1 MPNILYYKV
10 LHLYAI
16 EVSYLSTVV
25 AAAENLA
32 WSWWLYF
39 GIASAW
45 WCQWQPR
52 SGYQIRRF
60 KRVSLK
66 NRYFGTSITFKY
78 IFYPRNDI
86 CVRSWIV
93 CHLIF
98 SLRKLVYTQTLRRMI
113 WNCKILL
120 FDVRRQQFHFHVNVY
135 KFRGLLKH
143 NSQNTGGSIV
153 FGGLCWRTWKCW
165 RSLIIWGSESSLS
178 FLTHRSPYLFNSRG
192 AIF

>member
-1 MPNILYYKV
+1 MEISKLPIYLPRVESRGIPLTALLFVSPLFLLSMGLTMLVCECSPLNSILKMNRLFLWNHHSIEEIWYYKV
-10 LHLYAI
+10 SYSYAI
-16 EVSYLSTVV
+16 ERSYLSTVV

-66 NRYFGTSITFKY
+66 NRYFGTSITFKC

-86 CVRSWIV
+86 CVRS
-93 CHLIF
+93 
-98 SLRKLVYTQTLRRMI
+98 
-113 WNCKILL
+113 
-120 FDVRRQQFHFHVNVY
+120 
-135 KFRGLLKH
+135 
-143 NSQNTGGSIV
+143 
-153 FGGLCWRTWKCW
+153 
-165 RSLIIWGSESSLS
+165 
-178 FLTHRSPYLFNSRG
+178 
-192 AIF
+192 